1 MRHMLLYQKLC
12 LVLAKEGISGVC
24 RRARRKIAGPRL
36 AAADSIDAELAAE
49 HAEYVRL
56 REGFAVRTREL
67 GLAEEVAHYSWY
79 HTIDLGDGLVTP
91 GDYDYRASLA
101 HYRLPANLAGRS
113 VLDVG
118 SATGFFA
125 FEMEKRGGQ
134 VVSVELPSLA
144 AWDMVRRER
153 DRIVQGLIERCQA
166 TDADHAYHRL
176 LDGPFQFCHRLLK
189 SGVRRHYSSIYDLT
203 PGALG
208 TDGFDLI
215 FLADVFSHL
224 QAPLP
229 ALDVLANLCRDR
241 LILACDLVGDPEDR
255 PILQYVAAPDGTVA
269 NRSWW
274 MANFTA
280 VKQML
285 RTVGFRRVEI
295 GGEFFSTSRALG
307 RRIRRF
313 VIHAKK

>member
-1 MRHMLLYQKLC
+1 M
-12 LVLAKEGISGVC
+12 VLAKEGISGVC
-24 RRARRKIAGPRL
+24 RRARRRIARPRIAGAVPTH
-36 AAADSIDAELAAE
+36 ADLTEE
-49 HAEYVRL
+49 RAEYARL
-56 REGFAVRTREL
+56 CQKFAARTREL
-67 GLAEEVAHYSWY
+67 GLAEEIAHYSWY
-79 HTIDLGDGLVTP
+79 HTIDLDNGLVTP
-91 GDYDYRASLA
+91 GDYDYRESLT
-101 HYRLPANLAGRS
+101 HYQLPANLAGRS

-144 AWDMVRRER
+144 AWDMVSRER
-153 DRIVQGLIERCQA
+153 DRIVQGLIERCHA
-166 TDADHAYHRL
+166 TDANQAYHRL

-189 SGVRRHYSSIYDLT
+189 SDVRRHYSTIYNLT
-203 PGALG
+203 TASLG
-208 TDGFDLI
+208 RDGFDLI

-229 ALDVLANLCRDR
+229 ALDVLGNLCHDR
-241 LILACDLVGDPEDR
+241 LILACDLVGDAEGR
-255 PILQYVAAPDGTVA
+255 PILQYVADPVGGIA

-280 VKQML
+280 VEQML
-285 RTVGFRRVEI
+285 RTVGFRNVEI
-295 GGEFFSTSRALG
+295 VGEFFSTSRALG

-313 VIHAKK
+313 VIHANK